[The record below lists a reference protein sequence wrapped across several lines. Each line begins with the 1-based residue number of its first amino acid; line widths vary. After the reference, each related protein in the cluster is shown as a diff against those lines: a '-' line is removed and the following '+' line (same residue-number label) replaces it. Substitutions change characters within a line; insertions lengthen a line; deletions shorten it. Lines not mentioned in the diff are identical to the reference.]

1 MSRLRELEKNQQ
13 NQENLANI
21 EEDLLQKYLEQGS

>member
-21 EEDLLQKYLEQGS
+21 EEDLLQKYLE